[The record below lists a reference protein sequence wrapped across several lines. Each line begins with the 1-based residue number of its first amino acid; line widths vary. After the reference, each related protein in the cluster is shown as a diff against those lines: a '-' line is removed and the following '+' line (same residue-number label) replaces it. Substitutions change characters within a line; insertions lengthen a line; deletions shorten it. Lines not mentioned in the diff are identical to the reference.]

1 MMFVQNNNE
10 RLMMKEKK
18 NQLKF
23 PWLTIR
29 KEGEEETSKI
39 ACKLWQI
46 GKLIYL
52 PWKKNKTYSIAA
64 RAHIKL
70 LILPFSLIKESSLS
84 QTRRPST
91 LWSEEKKKKEGNFCL
106 NIGCDVLF
114 IQNWINC
121 GRMVC
126 EMNNRYHNIRP
137 LTTMDEVPSTL
148 LPKLCI
154 FYIFLAWFVFMFFCR
169 CFKCSLLSFSIHHFF
184 LSHTRDIEWKTFLL
198 KCLTLA
204 CRMPLGFFFK
214 MNFYYHCSGNEA
226 AVRKIRP

>member
-91 LWSEEKKKKEGNFCL
+91 LWSEEKKRRKEIF
-106 NIGCDVLF
+106 VL
-114 IQNWINC
+114 ISAA
-121 GRMVC
+121 
-126 EMNNRYHNIRP
+126 
-137 LTTMDEVPSTL
+137 T
-148 LPKLCI
+148 
-154 FYIFLAWFVFMFFCR
+154 
-169 CFKCSLLSFSIHHFF
+169 CFSYK
-184 LSHTRDIEWKTFLL
+184 IE
-198 KCLTLA
+198 
-204 CRMPLGFFFK
+204 
-214 MNFYYHCSGNEA
+214 
-226 AVRKIRP
+226 

>member
-1 MMFVQNNNE
+1 M
-10 RLMMKEKK
+10 
-18 NQLKF
+18 
-23 PWLTIR
+23 
-29 KEGEEETSKI
+29 
-39 ACKLWQI
+39 
-46 GKLIYL
+46 
-52 PWKKNKTYSIAA
+52 
-64 RAHIKL
+64 
-70 LILPFSLIKESSLS
+70 
-84 QTRRPST
+84 
-91 LWSEEKKKKEGNFCL
+91 
-106 NIGCDVLF
+106 LF

-204 CRMPLGFFFK
+204 CRMPLGFFFQ
-214 MNFYYHCSGNEA
+214 NELLLSLQWK
-226 AVRKIRP
+226 RGSSEKNSTIENKKEWILKGLITPSH